1 MVAAKSRMNTWHRG
15 EVKGIEVEKNLVDI
29 YYVDYGDSDYVNLS
43 DLRRL
48 EPKFYELP
56 LQAVE
61 FRLDGIELP
70 DDVKS
75 WSEEAIIF
83 FENVVY
89 SSEIKSLELISTDNS
104 KKSSVRLY
112 DYEKNVSIADLL
124 VDKGYCRKIQ

>member
-29 YYVDYGDSDYVNLS
+29 YYVDYGDSDYVNFR

-70 DDVKS
+70 DEVKS

-104 KKSSVRLY
+104 KKSSVRLF

-124 VDKGYCRKIQ
+124 VDKGYCRKI